1 MTGDRTAGALT
12 LLQVGGG
19 TRPPAFFCHAYLY
32 VFLQDLAAAQ
42 LRRDLVLSPTVT
54 RLVLTSH
61 RDDDDD
67 EDDDED
73 DEEDGGDFVEAAKMA
88 EAVRGV
94 GARFPALRE
103 LDLTGWVRAT
113 DEVLDALMPPPP
125 PPLYGGGRARE
136 EEEEGVRELD
146 VALRGLALRRARPV
160 SGGGGRWPSPHL
172 RVRELGVA
180 ALARLLPL
188 PGVRRCTFGGAV
200 LPSADAKAVEAVAAA
215 LRRWEV
221 RVAGDSDDLFAA
233 GVADGGGGASA
244 TISVCGEDRT
254 ALLAT
259 LGPLLAALPPSQFS
273 GVAVT
278 GLPGLSAEE
287 MVRLGGA
294 LPGCMARVR
303 LRLEGRL
310 EGEACAALVP
320 SLPATVGEVALAG
333 RVGGAGVGGLDEQQ
347 LMLVCLGAARGVTLR
362 AAVAEQAAGAAERV
376 GRLMALLGR
385 AHVVDVREL

>member
-1 MTGDRTAGALT
+1 MAAPREQVARVTSCGRSLVQRGGLPDR
-12 LLQVGGG
+12 
-19 TRPPAFFCHAYLY
+19 H
-32 VFLQDLAAAQ
+32 
-42 LRRDLVLSPTVT
+42 
-54 RLVLTSH
+54 
-61 RDDDDD
+61 
-67 EDDDED
+67 E
-73 DEEDGGDFVEAAKMA
+73 
-88 EAVRGV
+88 RG
-94 GARFPALRE
+94 RQQ
-103 LDLTGWVRAT
+103 
-113 DEVLDALMPPPP
+113 
-125 PPLYGGGRARE
+125 RARAPAVHCE
-136 EEEEGVRELD
+136 APAKLCR
-146 VALRGLALRRARPV
+146 ALRRVLLLLLPV
-160 SGGGGRWPSPHL
+160 SV
-172 RVRELGVA
+172 VRLV
-180 ALARLLPL
+180 P
-188 PGVRRCTFGGAV
+188 
-200 LPSADAKAVEAVAAA
+200 VEAVAAA

-221 RVAGDSDDLFAA
+221 CVAGDFDDLF
-233 GVADGGGGASA
+233 GVHVGGGGDGTSA
-244 TISVCGEDRT
+244 TISVSGEDRT